1 MLTSDSAVEI
11 PPTAGLPLYLKDLF
25 PSWSDNFPQKIAE
38 FLGVSTVGVE
48 CSGTACLI
56 VILETLRRLSTRKNV
71 VIPAYTC
78 PLVIFAI
85 VKSRLQLRVCDTS
98 PNSFELDPEA
108 LAKLCDRDTLA
119 IIPTH
124 LGGRVAD
131 LNPIMTLAKQCGA
144 YVVEDAAQA
153 LGARSQGNSVGLR
166 GDAGFFSLAAGKG
179 LSIFEGGVWI
189 AANAELRAE
198 LTRTSLQIIPA
209 RPGWEALRCL
219 QLAGYAAAYRPRA
232 LRYIYGNSLRRAL
245 RRRDSI
251 AAAGDYFS
259 SSIPLHRVCAWRQA
273 VGSRALMRLADFQR
287 DLARQAAQRLPQ
299 LTRIP
304 GVTVLTDPPGATGT
318 WPVFIAE
325 LPNEHV
331 RDQVL
336 DDLWGAG
343 LGVSCMFAYAL
354 PDYEYLR
361 PWGGEQ
367 SVPNAKRFAACTMTI
382 SNSPWLDDASFERIL
397 AILFRHCR
405 SG

>member
-25 PSWSDNFPQKIAE
+25 PSWSDNFPQKVAE
-38 FLGVSTVGVE
+38 FLGVSTVGIE

-56 VILETLRRLSTRKNV
+56 VILETLSRLSTRKNV

-98 PNSFELDPEA
+98 PNGFELDPEA

-153 LGARSQGNSVGLR
+153 LGARSQGKSVGLR

-198 LTRTSLQIIPA
+198 LRRTSLQIIPA
-209 RPGWEALRCL
+209 RLGWEALRCL
-219 QLAGYAAAYRPRA
+219 QLAGYAAAYRPLA

-273 VGSRALMRLADFQR
+273 VGSRALMRLADF
-287 DLARQAAQRLPQ
+287 PE

-304 GVTVLTDPPGATGT
+304 GVTVLTDPPGAAGT

-325 LPNEHV
+325 LPNENV

-336 DDLWGAG
+336 DELWGAG

-382 SNSPWLDDASFERIL
+382 SNSPWLDDVSFERIL

>member
-1 MLTSDSAVEI
+1 MFTSDSAVEI

-48 CSGTACLI
+48 CSGTASLI
-56 VILETLRRLSTRKNV
+56 VILETLSRLSTRKNV

-98 PNSFELDPEA
+98 PDSFELDPEA

-119 IIPTH
+119 IVPTH

-131 LNPIMTLAKQCGA
+131 LNPVIALARQCGA
-144 YVVEDAAQA
+144 YVIEDAAQA
-153 LGARSQGNSVGLR
+153 LGARYQGESVGLR
-166 GDAGFFSLAAGKG
+166 GDAGFFSLAVGKG
-179 LSIFEGGVWI
+179 LSIFEGGLWI
-189 AANAELRAE
+189 AADAELRAE
-198 LTRTSLQIIPA
+198 LGRTSLQIIPA

-219 QLAGYAAAYRPRA
+219 QLAGYAAAYRPLA

-325 LPNEHV
+325 LPNENV

-336 DDLWGAG
+336 DELWGAG

-382 SNSPWLDDASFERIL
+382 SNSPWVDDASFERIL
-397 AILFRHCR
+397 AILLRHCR